1 MFISLTRF
9 GAPAGTL
16 FWDGTVVV
24 AVVVVL
30 VDWLFRVQ
38 VLVAPLLL
46 LLSMKIFLFR
56 ELGIVVAVVGWLL
69 FVATL
74 AVVFVYE
81 F

>member
-38 VLVAPLLL
+38 VLLL